1 MASSWLCWS
10 GAGKGLLPPG
20 ERGLWGTLAASGGP
34 HGQGQGSGHPGEGVR
49 GTWLW
54 EQRAGTVALVSVA
67 QFALVH
73 SSLPAV
79 AKENP
84 QPGEGTEPGAA
95 PKKRKKKKQRVK
107 E

>member
-1 MASSWLCWS
+1 MGDSSCFWGAPWPRSGLRAS
-10 GAGKGLLPPG
+10 
-20 ERGLWGTLAASGGP
+20 RGGC
-34 HGQGQGSGHPGEGVR
+34 E

-73 SSLPAV
+73 SSPPAV

-84 QPGEGTEPGAA
+84 QPGEGMEPGAA